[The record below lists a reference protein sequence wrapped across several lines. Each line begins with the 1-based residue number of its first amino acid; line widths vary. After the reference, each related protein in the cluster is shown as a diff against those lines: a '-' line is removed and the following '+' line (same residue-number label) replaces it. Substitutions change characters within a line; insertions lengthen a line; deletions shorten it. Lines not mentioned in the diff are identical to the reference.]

1 MADPL
6 ADQAP
11 PAQGP
16 RRRALL
22 VTARDVTV
30 TIQMH
35 VSPGLLAEL
44 EPDSGIDNFSQPDVS
59 RSYLSRVA
67 VQPQGSVTAAYPRG
81 RRLLIAYVAVS
92 TPDPETRWGMAQVPG
107 LLEMVAIEV
116 SRGWRTMGLAAPLVQ
131 ATFEDP
137 WYDDKVVVS
146 NEFVWH
152 WDLENSGLTKWKYRV
167 ILRRVLHQG
176 GFEEFV
182 TDEPNVRWDPAN
194 IFMVRIGPQVS
205 ADLLRRFDELLFQG
219 P

>member
-1 MADPL
+1 MADAH
-6 ADQAP
+6 ADSPAAP
-11 PAQGP
+11 SAP
-16 RRRALL
+16 RQRTLL
-22 VTARDVTV
+22 VPTPDVTV
-30 TIQMH
+30 AIQTH
-35 VSPGLLAEL
+35 VPPGLLAEL
-44 EPDSGIDNFSQPDVS
+44 EPDSGIDNFSHPDVS
-59 RSYLSRVA
+59 RSYLSRIA
-67 VQPQGSVTAAYPRG
+67 AQPLGSVTAAYPRG

-92 TPDPETRWGMAQVPG
+92 TPDPETRWGMAQVPD

-116 SRGWRTMGLAAPLVQ
+116 SRGWRTLGLAVPLVQ

-152 WDLENSGLTKWKYRV
+152 WDLEGSGLTKWRYRV
-167 ILRRVLHQG
+167 ILRRVLHQA
-176 GFEEFV
+176 GFQEFV

-194 IFMVRIGPQVS
+194 IFMVRIGPQVP